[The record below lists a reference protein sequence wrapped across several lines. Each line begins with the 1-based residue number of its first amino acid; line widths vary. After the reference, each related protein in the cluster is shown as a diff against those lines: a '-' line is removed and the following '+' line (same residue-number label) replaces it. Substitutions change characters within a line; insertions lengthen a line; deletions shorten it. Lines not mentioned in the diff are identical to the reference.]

1 MLPISRNP
9 EPWLLDLLDAVSTI
23 ATNHAIPF
31 FVVGAMARDVVFE
44 LVHNIEAP
52 RRTEDVDLGL
62 RLASWDEFNDLIQAL
77 VETGR
82 FTRTKAHQRLLFDS
96 AIRLDVVPFGDI
108 AESDQIQW
116 PPDFDVE
123 LDVAGFDE
131 AFASAVVVR
140 LREDPEL
147 DVRFASPAGL
157 AAMKIIAWG
166 DRSPELRSKDAEDL
180 AFITPHY
187 LDIEGV
193 HRIADEHP
201 DWLEGDFD
209 YDVASATLLGVDMRR
224 VMREGALS
232 RVLEVLSAQVE
243 RGIAAPLVLEMSGPY
258 AAGDRLA
265 RSLGILAACMKGLS
279 GSMSAD

>member
-1 MLPISRNP
+1 M
-9 EPWLLDLLDAVSTI
+9 
-23 ATNHAIPF
+23 
-31 FVVGAMARDVVFE
+31 
-44 LVHNIEAP
+44 VHNIEAP

-82 FTRTKAHQRLLFDS
+82 FTQTKACQRLLFDS

-140 LREDPEL
+140 LRQDPEL
-147 DVRFASPAGL
+147 DVPFASPVGL

-166 DRSPELRSKDAEDL
+166 DRSPVLRSKDAEDL
-180 AFITPHY
+180 AFIAPHY

-193 HRIADEHP
+193 DRIAGEYP
-201 DWLEGDFD
+201 GWLEGD
-209 YDVASATLLGVDMRR
+209 
-224 VMREGALS
+224 
-232 RVLEVLSAQVE
+232 
-243 RGIAAPLVLEMSGPY
+243 
-258 AAGDRLA
+258 
-265 RSLGILAACMKGLS
+265 
-279 GSMSAD
+279 